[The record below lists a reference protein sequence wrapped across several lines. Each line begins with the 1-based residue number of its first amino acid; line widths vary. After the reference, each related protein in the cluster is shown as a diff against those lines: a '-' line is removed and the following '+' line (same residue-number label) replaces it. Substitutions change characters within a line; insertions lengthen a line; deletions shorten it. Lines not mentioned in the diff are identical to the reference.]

1 MAIGRELR
9 EARERRGL
17 SVEQVAREARIP
29 QRYVEAL
36 EKGDLS
42 VFGRGPFASGYT
54 RQYRKFLGLPEVAL
68 PPAGQAPAGAFEP
81 EPEPTV
87 TSTTVTSPT
96 VTSPVLPTGRRAVA
110 MAVAV
115 VAVLV
120 LAFVVGRRALGPEEP
135 TLGVAPDQV
144 VLLTAAE
151 PIKATVTADG
161 RERFRGVV
169 PAGQQQRY
177 EAHDE
182 LAIQLP
188 HLDGVTLVYN
198 GRTLKPL
205 GAQSRPRRL
214 VFVDDRER

>member
-1 MAIGRELR
+1 VAAIGRELR

-68 PPAGQAPAGAFEP
+68 PASAPASEP
-81 EPEPTV
+81 EPEPTAAAPEL
-87 TSTTVTSPT
+87 TSPT
-96 VTSPVLPTGRRAVA
+96 VTSPGIPTGRRAVA
-110 MAVAV
+110 MGVAV
-115 VAVLV
+115 FVTIV
-120 LAFVVGRRALGPEEP
+120 LAFVVGRRALGPSEP
-135 TLGVAPDQV
+135 TLGTKPDQV

-151 PIKATVTADG
+151 PIRAVVTADG
-161 RERFRGVV
+161 RERFRGTV
-169 PAGQQQRY
+169 PAGQQQRF

-182 LAIQLP
+182 LTIQLP
-188 HLDGVTLVYN
+188 HLDGVTLAYN
-198 GRTLKPL
+198 GRILKPL